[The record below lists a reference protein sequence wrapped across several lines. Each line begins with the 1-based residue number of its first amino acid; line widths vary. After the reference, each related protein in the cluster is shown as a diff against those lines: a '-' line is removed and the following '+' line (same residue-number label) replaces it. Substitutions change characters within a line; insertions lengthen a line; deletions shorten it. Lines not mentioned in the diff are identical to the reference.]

1 MVTWV
6 QPRGRTFFFP
16 VLYCSVPTIPTF
28 RGQNNNNICFAQES
42 TVCRSLAGIAYLCS
56 SWHPRGV
63 AGRLRVGIIGK
74 LAHSSADG

>member
-28 RGQNNNNICFAQES
+28 RGQNNNICFAHES
-42 TVCRSLAGIAYLCS
+42 TMCAGAWLGLLIYA
-56 SWHPRGV
+56 P
-63 AGRLRVGIIGK
+63 VGI
-74 LAHSSADG
+74 LVEWLED